1 MKKDIFVNENILF
14 LTKVKDNGHA
24 TYYFYISD
32 ADENDFTK
40 SYRIKLSAIEKKG
53 SLVNDELTELDK
65 HEIFNEAR
73 EYAYTSTP
81 KFFESLG
88 VNQKT
93 VLDYLN
99 LKDLGLTD
107 YQNKLS
113 ALWGASR
120 LTIRDRIAYAR
131 RSNWIPKVK
140 KGTRKLVEHVGV

>member
-1 MKKDIFVNENILF
+1 VRKDIFVSQNILF
-14 LTKVKDNGHA
+14 LTKVKDDGHA
-24 TYYFYISD
+24 TYYFDFSGVD
-32 ADENDFTK
+32 NVHFTK
-40 SYRIKLSAIEKKG
+40 SYRIKLSALEKKG
-53 SLVNDELTELDK
+53 SLINDELTELDK
-65 HEIFNEAR
+65 DEIFIKAR
-73 EYAYTSTP
+73 EYAYHATP
-81 KFFESLG
+81 DFFEALG
-88 VNQKT
+88 VNQRT

-140 KGTRKLVEHVGV
+140 RGTRKVEV